1 MPDSYR
7 FDLGGF
13 TRPTSTRS
21 PDAQQW
27 FDRGLVWSYAFHH
40 EEAIR
45 CFERAIAA
53 DEHFGLAH
61 WGLAYAAGPNYNKQW
76 DAFDAVDLKRS
87 LLRAHAASM
96 RARELVEGAT
106 PVERA
111 LIEAVAH
118 RYPSPE
124 PAEDLSRWTLAY
136 ADAMRE
142 VHTAH
147 PDDLDVAA
155 LHADA
160 LLNITAWQLW
170 DLRSGAPADGAHTL
184 EARAVLDAALA
195 MPSGMTHPGLLHFYI
210 HLMEMSPAPETALAA
225 ADALRTLVPGAGHL
239 VHMPSHID
247 VLVGDYARVVEAN
260 ERAIE
265 ADTHWTQSGGR
276 IGFYALYRAHNHHFR
291 IYGAMFAGQRA
302 TALQA
307 ADALAASLP
316 EELLRIE
323 IPPMADWLES
333 FVGMRLH
340 VLVRFGLWDELI
352 AEPLPADPKLY
363 CVTTAL
369 THYAKGV
376 AYAAQSRVTEAKAE
390 RERLVAAIA
399 AIPDTRYLFNNT
411 AADILAIAQAM
422 LDGEIAY
429 RAGEYETAWMH
440 LRRAVEFDDALP
452 YDEPWGW
459 MQPARHAYGAL
470 LLEQGQ
476 IEDAAAVYAADLGL
490 DATLPRACQHPHNV
504 WSLHGYHEALHRLG
518 ACEQADRLAPEL
530 ERAMAL
536 ADVPIQS
543 SCFCR
548 VAVT

>member
-1 MPDSYR
+1 
-7 FDLGGF
+7 
-13 TRPTSTRS
+13 
-21 PDAQQW
+21 
-27 FDRGLVWSYAFHH
+27 
-40 EEAIR
+40 
-45 CFERAIAA
+45 
-53 DEHFGLAH
+53 
-61 WGLAYAAGPNYNKQW
+61 
-76 DAFDAVDLKRS
+76 
-87 LLRAHAASM
+87 
-96 RARELVEGAT
+96 
-106 PVERA
+106 
-111 LIEAVAH
+111 
-118 RYPSPE
+118 
-124 PAEDLSRWTLAY
+124 
-136 ADAMRE
+136 
-142 VHTAH
+142 
-147 PDDLDVAA
+147 
-155 LHADA
+155 
-160 LLNITAWQLW
+160 
-170 DLRSGAPADGAHTL
+170 
-184 EARAVLDAALA
+184 
-195 MPSGMTHPGLLHFYI
+195 
-210 HLMEMSPAPETALAA
+210 
-225 ADALRTLVPGAGHL
+225 
-239 VHMPSHID
+239 
-247 VLVGDYARVVEAN
+247 
-260 ERAIE
+260 
-265 ADTHWTQSGGR
+265 
-276 IGFYALYRAHNHHFR
+276 
-291 IYGAMFAGQRA
+291 MFAGQRA